1 MNLFGGKKNRTNR
14 TNRVKKGKTVNKK
27 GGRKGRTNRR
37 RTVRRR
43 QAGGMIGTMSSVAKT
58 ALVPFG
64 LFAAQRLLRRSKKTA
79 RK

>member
-1 MNLFGGKKNRTNR
+1 MNLFGGKKNRTK
-14 TNRVKKGKTVNKK
+14 RVKKGKTVNKK

-43 QAGGMIGTMSSVAKT
+43 QAGGMLGTMSSVAKT

-64 LFAAQRLLRRSKKTA
+64 LFAAQRLLRKSKKTA